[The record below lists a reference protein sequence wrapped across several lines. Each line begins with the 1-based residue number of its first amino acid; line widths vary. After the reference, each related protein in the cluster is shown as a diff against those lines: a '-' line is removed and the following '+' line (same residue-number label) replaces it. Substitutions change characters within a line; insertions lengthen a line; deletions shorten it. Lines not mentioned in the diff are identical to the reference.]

1 MKSNIHKMNS
11 IANIVK
17 TIEGIKI
24 PKCDRQASHLFKL
37 AESGEVADKV
47 NVMRA
52 FTVRD
57 LLQESPNSW
66 TLEYFYELYG
76 NLCED
81 EENEEKRL
89 TVIAAHLS
97 EEQMASFFGY

>member
-1 MKSNIHKMNS
+1 M
-11 IANIVK
+11 
-17 TIEGIKI
+17 
-24 PKCDRQASHLFKL
+24 
-37 AESGEVADKV
+37 
-47 NVMRA
+47 MRA

-57 LLQESPNSW
+57 LLKESPNSW